1 VSTPIKDCLQTL
13 SRHSEVIEQGMGGEI
28 SMETGTPSPVLVQLR
43 QASAVRPAGEDG
55 FRLHPRLRE
64 YLSDHLQ
71 LFSSYQ
77 SLAEIGSKIGQM
89 QALWNELDDVR
100 DSGDRDITDALHSLI
115 QTTVFDIAHALD
127 SNILFL
133 QTRLST
139 RYGNVKSLD
148 AKKSQNRWYQKQTA
162 QLAGDLNRLAREA
175 ERIERHAEERGI
187 AELSNFLRR
196 YLIAR
201 ILPWQQGLSE
211 MQTLIRKEI
220 FRTREVETNHK
231 LLARMDLLLRQQPAW
246 RGFEADLPEE
256 IPAFLLAA
264 RLKPFRP
271 HAEPLDGDRS
281 ISQEMELLARNL
293 PPKKIEVEQVPPQRY
308 KRVIDPPRK
317 PPETAAAL
325 MLERLLKDLHAAGGK
340 PVSLRAWRER
350 DQEIQETMT
359 ADMWL
364 VFSMMALRSR
374 KVRVELIRNPPKL
387 GEHFSHTFCD
397 AVVQPKGGI
406 GLRPTR

>member
-1 VSTPIKDCLQTL
+1 MSTPIKECLQTL
-13 SRHSEVIEQGMGGEI
+13 SRHSDAIEQGMGGEI
-28 SMETGTPSPVLVQLR
+28 STETGTLSSVLVQLR
-43 QASAVRPAGEDG
+43 QASAVRPAGEIG

-77 SLAEIGSKIGQM
+77 SLAEIGSKIGQL
-89 QALWNELDDVR
+89 QSLWNELDDLR
-100 DSGDRDITDALHSLI
+100 NSGDRDITDSLHSLI

-139 RYGNVKSLD
+139 RYGNVKSLE

-175 ERIERHAEERGI
+175 ERIERNAEERGI
-187 AELSNFLRR
+187 TELSNFLRR
-196 YLIAR
+196 YLIAQ

-256 IPAFLLAA
+256 IPAFLLAT

-271 HAEPLDGDRS
+271 HAEPLDGDRE
-281 ISQEMELLARNL
+281 ISKEMESLARTL
-293 PPKKIEVEQVPPQRY
+293 PPRKVEVEQAPPQRY

-325 MLERLLKDLHAAGGK
+325 MLERLLKDLNSAGGE

-350 DQEIQETMT
+350 NQEIQATMS

-374 KVRVELIRNPPKL
+374 KVRVELIRNPPRP
-387 GEHFSHTFCD
+387 GERFSHTFSD